1 MQQQMP
7 LGQYL
12 DRNIQGEN
20 DTNILKIIKE
30 APDIPN
36 NFLYLLYSI
45 KDKKLASYNS
55 KDLRWPFK
63 AVLFPAFFLRPYFR
77 SHLRLHIA

>member
-36 NFLYLLYSI
+36 NFFISLVFH
-45 KDKKLASYNS
+45 KG
-55 KDLRWPFK
+55 
-63 AVLFPAFFLRPYFR
+63 
-77 SHLRLHIA
+77 